1 MTRALQTRQVG
12 YTTHQSGHV
21 MAPPDIVYEVEEAPA
36 RSRSP
41 LWARIVYP
49 PMILLLAWVFVRA
62 VIYAIAGVE
71 LPFLPLPL

>member
-1 MTRALQTRQVG
+1 MAQVLQTRMVG
-12 YTTHQSGHV
+12 YATDSTRHP
-21 MAPPDIVYEVEEAPA
+21 MAPQEIVYEVEAPA
-36 RSRSP
+36 RPRSP